1 MELKELTI
9 KELLS
14 DNILV
19 IPEIQR
25 EYVWGSNKEVLSKFL
40 SELNSSLGE
49 ISAKKL
55 QEIKPI
61 FNDEDTAP
69 DMREKLNSS
78 LQKVNNYYETNIG
91 FLYSYDAGNNEHFII
106 DGQQRLTT
114 IVLLAYYYAV
124 KDNRVS
130 DFKTLLKTETP
141 LMHFSYR
148 VRPLTEQF
156 LQNLFT
162 GLSLDILKNLKD
174 AKWYVSDYDNDKT
187 IESICNLYKFIC
199 DDKNSFSNLNYDSL
213 LQRVKFYYFDVLQ
226 TSQGEELYITMNSRG
241 EQLKDSEQIKP
252 YILEKM
258 GKEERKDAAKQWDD
272 WEEYFYNELKRKLE
286 ESGNV
291 INENEVSNID
301 VAMDNIIKITLE
313 LYGKIIGAETEEKRK
328 FEFDEIKAAEDCERI
343 DFSKISMVVGN
354 IKLLLDSKNDEIQNL
369 GFVNFLF
376 AKDRDRKP
384 LYLIE
389 SLIRAKELEF
399 DDKNIHRLIRLVN
412 NSFSYGIIKH
422 VPLLKF
428 LSKMKKPDNLY
439 DDIKSLYE
447 GEDSSVLKEVFV
459 NDGNT
464 EELEKIK
471 AILDGI
477 VSEENIESA
486 EALSVFSGKI
496 HLLYRDSSGKISW
509 NQFDKKL
516 FKAKEI
522 FTTSCES
529 VPIYNIKFLD
539 FIYSFINSFDKW
551 ELLENSFLFKNDSKW
566 WLWNS
571 PLSNYE
577 SLDKYLVPLNN
588 TFLDN
593 HDSSEMNLDDVK
605 GSIFSF
611 FSSKENLKYVIK
623 NNPES
628 RLRLDRNG
636 YLFYDYRAKDY
647 SNAIA
652 FDSEIFKRNVYLAK
666 LLDGKIITL
675 VDENVRIGNFFKGAD
690 VEFTANGR
698 KFVWK
703 YQNEI
708 KSSGSEKT
716 VVESDLLSVYTKGNL
731 EEIKNKLLNYNNQ

>member
-124 KDNRVS
+124 KDERVS

-162 GLSLDILKNLKD
+162 GVSLDILKNLKD

-199 DDKNSFSNLNYDSL
+199 DEKNSFCNLNYDSL
-213 LQRVKFYYFDVLQ
+213 LQRVKFYYFDVQQ

-252 YILEKM
+252 YILESIKDRD
-258 GKEERKDAAKQWDD
+258 ERLKDAQEWDDD
-272 WEEYFYNELKRKLE
+272 WEEYFYEKLKA
-286 ESGNV
+286 
-291 INENEVSNID
+291 INEDEVSKID

-343 DFSKISMVVGN
+343 DFSKISMVVKN
-354 IKLLLDSKNDEIQNL
+354 IKLLLDSTNKEIQKL
-369 GFVNFLF
+369 DFVTFLF
-376 AKDRDRKP
+376 SKKRDEKS
-384 LYLIE
+384 LYLFE
-389 SLIRAKELEF
+389 SLIKAKELNF
-399 DDKNIHRLIRLVN
+399 DEENIHRLIRLVN
-412 NSFSYGIIKH
+412 NSWSYGIIKH

-428 LSKMKKPDNLY
+428 LSEMEKTGNIYQYINSHRNIID
-439 DDIKSLYE
+439 
-447 GEDSSVLKEVFV
+447 GVFV
-459 NDGNT
+459 NQNNN
-464 EELEKIK
+464 EEMYKIQ
-471 AILDGI
+471 AILENKI
-477 VSEENIESA
+477 SETEVETA

-496 HLLYRDSSGKISW
+496 HLLYRNSSEEVSW
-509 NQFDKKL
+509 EQFKEKMS
-516 FKAKEI
+516 KAKEI
-522 FTTSCES
+522 FTTSDKAY
-529 VPIYNIKFLD
+529 PIQEDKFVD
-539 FIYSFINSFDKW
+539 FVYSFIKSFDNW
-551 ELLENSFLFKNDSKW
+551 RLLANQFLFQNNNSY
-566 WLWNS
+566 WNFY
-571 PLSNYE
+571 LTNYT
-577 SLDKYLVPLNN
+577 YRVPLNN
-588 TFLDN
+588 VLLDKQ
-593 HDSSEMNLDDVK
+593 DVVEMKLDDNTSPVY
-605 GSIFSF
+605 SF
-611 FSSKENLKYVIK
+611 LLDKNNLKHIIDEDQKRSVVWD
-623 NNPES
+623 NNYGWILW
-628 RLRLDRNG
+628 RQYAHNG
-636 YLFYDYRAKDY
+636 YKD
-647 SNAIA
+647 AI
-652 FDSEIFKRNVYLAK
+652 IFKGMKNRNTYLSK
-666 LLDGKIITL
+666 LLDDKSIAL
-675 VDENVRIGNFFKGAD
+675 ADDNVRIGNFFKDLD
-690 VEFTANGR
+690 VRFKVNE
-698 KFVWK
+698 KEFVWM

-708 KSSGSEKT
+708 KLAEKDEVIFDSDFLSE
-716 VVESDLLSVYTKGNL
+716 YTEWKL
-731 EEIKNKLLNYNNQ
+731 EEIKNKLSNYNN